1 MLPTDIFRKIAKYKI
16 SGNVIDNLR
25 RGKSINLLFQNM
37 F

>member
-1 MLPTDIFRKIAKYKI
+1 MAKYKI